1 MKITRIIAAAGLMVA
16 ALGAGTSAEA
26 QRHNGDRDNGRYEQR
41 HNGDRDHGRYE
52 QRDNR
57 GHHYGRNDRR
67 RHQARKHH
75 QRCRTVWRDHRR
87 VQVCR

>member
-1 MKITRIIAAAGLMVA
+1 MKISKIVATAGLMLA

-26 QRHNGDRDNGRYEQR
+26 QRHNGDRD
-41 HNGDRDHGRYE
+41 HGRYE
-52 QRDNR
+52 QRDDR

-75 QRCRTVWRDHRR
+75 QRCRTVWRHHHRQR
-87 VQVCR
+87 VCR